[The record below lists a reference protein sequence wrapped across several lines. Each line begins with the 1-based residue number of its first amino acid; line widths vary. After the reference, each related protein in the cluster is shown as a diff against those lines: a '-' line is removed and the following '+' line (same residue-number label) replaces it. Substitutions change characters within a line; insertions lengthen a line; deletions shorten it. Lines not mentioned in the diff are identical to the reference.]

1 MPLLQEQ
8 TLINALKAGKSTAF
22 KQVIAQYQ
30 DHIVNTCFGF
40 VNNSEDAE
48 DLAQEVFI
56 EVYRSIDNFRGGSK
70 LSTWLYRI
78 AVTKSLDF
86 LRKKKAQK
94 RIQFVKSFFGMDD
107 EELQIA
113 DHKVVHPHLRL
124 EQQERLNTLHKAI
137 DLLADNQRIAFTLN
151 KFEDLSYKEI
161 ADVMDVSLASVESLI
176 HRAKKNLKKRL
187 RTYYYQSL

>member
-1 MPLLQEQ
+1 MQEQ
-8 TLINALKAGKSTAF
+8 ALIQALKAGESTAF
-22 KQVIAQYQ
+22 GKIVAQFQ

-56 EVYRSIDNFRGGSK
+56 EVYRSIGNFRGGAK

-94 RIQFVKSFFGMDD
+94 RIQFVKSLFGIDD
-107 EELQIA
+107 EERQIA
-113 DHKVVHPHLRL
+113 DHKIVHPHLQL
-124 EQQERLNTLHKAI
+124 EQQERLNVLHQAVSQ
-137 DLLADNQRIAFTLN
+137 LADNQRIAFTLN

-161 ADVMDVSLASVESLI
+161 AVVMDISLSSVESLI
-176 HRAKKNLKKRL
+176 HRAKKNLKKKL
-187 RTYYYQSL
+187 RVYYYREMN

>member
-1 MPLLQEQ
+1 MQEQ
-8 TLINALKAGKSTAF
+8 ALIQALKVGESTAF
-22 KQVIAQYQ
+22 GKIVAQFQ
-30 DHIVNTCFGF
+30 DQIVNTCFGF

-56 EVYRSIDNFRGGSK
+56 EVYRSIGNFRGGAK

-94 RIQFVKSFFGMDD
+94 RIQFVKSLFGMD
-107 EELQIA
+107 EEERQIA
-113 DHKVVHPHLRL
+113 DYKIAHPHLQL
-124 EQQERLNTLHKAI
+124 EQQERLNVLHRAI
-137 DLLADNQRIAFTLN
+137 AQLADNQRIAFTLN

-161 ADVMDVSLASVESLI
+161 AAVMDVSLSSVESLI

-187 RTYYYQSL
+187 RAFYYREMK

>member
-1 MPLLQEQ
+1 MQEQ
-8 TLINALKAGKSTAF
+8 ALIQALQAGESTAF
-22 KQVIAQYQ
+22 GKIVAQFQ

-56 EVYRSIDNFRGGSK
+56 EVFRSIGNFRGGAK

-94 RIQFVKSFFGMDD
+94 RIQFVKSLFGMDD
-107 EELQIA
+107 EERQIA
-113 DHKVVHPHLRL
+113 DYKIVHPHLQL
-124 EQQERLNTLHKAI
+124 EQQERLNVLHQAVGQ
-137 DLLADNQRIAFTLN
+137 LAENQRIVFTLN

-161 ADVMDVSLASVESLI
+161 AAVMDISLSSVESLI

-187 RTYYYQSL
+187 RVYYYREMT